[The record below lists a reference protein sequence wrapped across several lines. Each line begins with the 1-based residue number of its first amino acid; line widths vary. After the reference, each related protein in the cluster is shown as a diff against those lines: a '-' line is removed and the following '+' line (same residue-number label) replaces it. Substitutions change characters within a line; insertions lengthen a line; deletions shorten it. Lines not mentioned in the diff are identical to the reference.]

1 MTTATPAAA
10 AADPILLRARKIG
23 KVFPGTT
30 ALTDVNFDVY
40 RGAVNVL
47 VGENGAGKSTLMK
60 ILAGVERPSA
70 GSLELEGAAVSFATV
85 RQAAEHGISIIFQEL
100 NLCPNLSI
108 AENLFIGSPISRL
121 SVSVDHATQRR
132 RAQALLDR
140 LGQRIDAGTLVSELR
155 IGQQQIVEIA
165 KALAEE
171 ARILIMDE
179 PTSAL
184 SGPEVAILF
193 RIIEELKA
201 SGVAIIYI
209 SHRLE
214 ELVRIGDYITVLRD
228 GRIQATAA
236 KADISVPWII
246 HQMVG
251 PLETALT
258 PAVHHPERVV
268 LQAEKISLAGPQGR
282 RLVDEVSFTL
292 RSGEVVGFYGLL
304 GAGRSELFE
313 CLLGVHEEAGGK
325 LTIDGVDVTGMTIAE
340 RLRRGVALV
349 PEDRQREGLVQSLSV
364 RANLSLAALWRFAK
378 FFRISNA
385 AERSGVA
392 SMIRSLWIKVATP
405 EVEVTALSGGNQ
417 QKVVIGK
424 ALLTKPKVLL
434 LDEPSRGIDIG
445 AKAEVFRAIRELAD
459 GGLAIAFA
467 TSDLKE
473 VLALSDRV
481 LVMAEGRIA
490 GAFTRE
496 TMTEQGLVAAATPG
510 AAGVQRAPQS
520 W

>member
-1 MTTATPAAA
+1 
-10 AADPILLRARKIG
+10 
-23 KVFPGTT
+23 
-30 ALTDVNFDVY
+30 
-40 RGAVNVL
+40 
-47 VGENGAGKSTLMK
+47 
-60 ILAGVERPSA
+60 
-70 GSLELEGAAVSFATV
+70 
-85 RQAAEHGISIIFQEL
+85 
-100 NLCPNLSI
+100 
-108 AENLFIGSPISRL
+108 
-121 SVSVDHATQRR
+121 
-132 RAQALLDR
+132 
-140 LGQRIDAGTLVSELR
+140 
-155 IGQQQIVEIA
+155 VEIA